1 MGKNRENGFN
11 FEFSSPIFSHSHLQ
25 FSPKYT
31 SFFKKPVVSW
41 FLTHL
46 SQINLTLPPPK
57 NWANNFSGGPL
68 VPSVDNCLD
77 RYYADLV
84 SAEDVQRMRVTP
96 GLSGSFLIYIMW
108 RSPTKG
114 VGKYEEWLIKSSIRK
129 RDASTDYALAIQPPQ
144 SSQHPFMLTPIL
156 LLVLFLFFLHATI
169 FTLFVFILLPNMY
182 RFWVD
187 VQEHPQVRHH
197 QQLFCCESRTCRPGV
212 RFTYGRFQLHICKIF
227 QNVHDVSDHQI
238 QPPNFPLLADVEC
251 YAALRIFSR
260 YSNANFEITK
270 EDLPEVLGAMA
281 TMIIVESPDDHREN
295 HGRGESETCDVV
307 FPPKCCF
314 SLTVLFWCCM
324 LNLLPSLKTKHTAY
338 SAPSYC
344 SRSFQ
349 TRAKVGYGFVLRRAC
364 FSTEYTPQSQ
374 HSTWK

>member
-1 MGKNRENGFN
+1 MQPYLHYLCSYCCQTCIVFGLMSKSTFKLDN
-11 FEFSSPIFSHSHLQ
+11 
-25 FSPKYT
+25 T
-31 SFFKKPVVSW
+31 SNSFVVKAEPAG
-41 FLTHL
+41 LVLDLHMDMY
-46 SQINLTLPPPK
+46 
-57 NWANNFSGGPL
+57 L
-68 VPSVDNCLD
+68 VPAWC
-77 RYYADLV
+77 
-84 SAEDVQRMRVTP
+84 
-96 GLSGSFLIYIMW
+96 
-108 RSPTKG
+108 RS
-114 VGKYEEWLIKSSIRK
+114 
-129 RDASTDYALAIQPPQ
+129 
-144 SSQHPFMLTPIL
+144 
-156 LLVLFLFFLHATI
+156 
-169 FTLFVFILLPNMY
+169 
-182 RFWVD
+182 
-187 VQEHPQVRHH
+187 
-197 QQLFCCESRTCRPGV
+197 
-212 RFTYGRFQLHICKIF
+212 GRFQLHICKIF
-227 QNVHDVSDHQI
+227 QNVHDVSDPSDTTSQFS
-238 QPPNFPLLADVEC
+238 PSGGCGVKK
-251 YAALRIFSR
+251 AAVRIFSR

-349 TRAKVGYGFVLRRAC
+349 TCPKVGYGFVLQRAC